1 MFDLLFVAAVTAIV
15 AVGVTLL
22 VMRRQVMIDGDRDQA
37 LVAGLR
43 QQLLEDRDGLVRQV
57 LDVAGERLDRHVTA
71 TTVQGDHR
79 DQVVGAQL
87 SGVHEQLDQVRSLVM
102 ALGEQRERGYGE
114 LTTRLQ
120 EAQVATATLSQSTE
134 SLVRALGSSQTRGQ
148 WGERLAED
156 VLRHAGFLEGVS
168 YVKQTA
174 MGRGRPDFTFPLPGG
189 RMLHMDVKFPLD
201 NYLVHLKATTDETRE
216 AARRQFLRDVRTRIK
231 ELSSRDYID
240 PANGTLDQVLL
251 FLPNEAIYGFVH
263 EQDPTLMDL
272 AMERRVILCSP
283 LTLFSVLGVVRQAVD
298 DHVAERRSGEI
309 LELLAGF
316 QTQWGKFTDRLD
328 ALDSQVDTVRRTID
342 DVNGVR
348 RRQLE
353 RQLDRV
359 DDLRRG
365 RTADGV
371 AAVADGTAH
380 VVTLPRSEPAGRDGR
395 TTAAS

>member
-1 MFDLLFVAAVTAIV
+1 MIDILVVAFFVAALTAI
-15 AVGVTLL
+15 AAAGATML
-22 VMRRQVMIDGDRDQA
+22 VVRRRMMVDVDRDQA

-43 QQLLEDRDGLVRQV
+43 QQLIEDRDGIVRQV
-57 LDVAGERLDRHVTA
+57 IDVAGERLDRHVAA
-71 TTVQGDHR
+71 TTTAGDHR
-79 DQVVGAQL
+79 DVVVGQQL
-87 SGVHEQLDQVRSLVM
+87 EGMHLQLDQVRDLVTQ
-102 ALGEQRERGYGE
+102 LGNQRERGYGE
-114 LTTRLQ
+114 LTSKLQ
-120 EAQVATATLSQSTE
+120 EAQTATFALSQSTDA
-134 SLVRALGSSQTRGQ
+134 LIKALGSSQTRGQ

-168 YVKQTA
+168 YVKQTKS
-174 MGRGRPDFTFPLPGG
+174 GRGRPDFTFPLPGG
-189 RMLHMDVKFPLD
+189 RVLHMDVKFPLD
-201 NYLVHLKATTDETRE
+201 NYLVHLAAETQESRDT
-216 AARRQFLRDVRTRIK
+216 AKRQFLRDVRTRIT

-263 EQDPTLMDL
+263 EQDSTLMDL
-272 AMERRVILCSP
+272 AMDRRVILCSP

-328 ALDSQVDTVRRTID
+328 ALDGQFATVRRTLD

-365 RTADGV
+365 DAD
-371 AAVADGTAH
+371 AAILA
-380 VVTLPRSEPAGRDGR
+380 LPRVDTGDSVGRA
-395 TTAAS
+395 TAAS